1 MKTFLVKIGRTEIR
15 NIIAVLYVT
24 LVLLFIYVLV
34 FRAVPAG
41 NKDLINVLG
50 GVVIGGVGTI
60 LSYFFGSSKN
70 ETDAAKNDITKV
82 ETETKI
88 TSN

>member
-1 MKTFLVKIGRTEIR
+1 MRHFILKLSRTEIR

-24 LVLLFIYVLV
+24 LVLVFIYVLV
-34 FRAVPAG
+34 FRAVPPG

-70 ETDAAKNDITKV
+70 ESDAARKE
-82 ETETKI
+82 ETTNT
-88 TSN
+88 TSA

>member
-1 MKTFLVKIGRTEIR
+1 MKQVIWKMGRAEIR

-34 FRAVPAG
+34 FHAVPVG

-70 ETDAAKNDITKV
+70 ETDAAKNDVTQA
-82 ETETKI
+82 TAQT
-88 TSN
+88 TTTP

>member
-1 MKTFLVKIGRTEIR
+1 MKSMFVKIGRTEIR
-15 NIIAVLYVT
+15 NIIAVLYVV
-24 LVLLFIYVLV
+24 LVLVFIYVLA
-34 FRAVPAG
+34 FRAVPEQ

-70 ETDAAKNDITKV
+70 ETDAAKSDV
-82 ETETKI
+82 TKI
-88 TSN
+88 ETSTITAP

>member
-1 MKTFLVKIGRTEIR
+1 MKRVIWKVGRAEIR
-15 NIIAVLYVT
+15 NIIAVVYIT
-24 LVLLFIYVLV
+24 LVLLFIYVLA
-34 FRAVPAG
+34 FRPVPEQ

-70 ETDAAKNDITKV
+70 ETDAAKNDVTQV
-82 ETETKI
+82 TAQT
-88 TSN
+88 TTTP